1 MAIDNILDKLNEEKL
16 SRRTV
21 LKVGIATGVS
31 LAALGVAG
39 CTSPSTTP
47 LVSPTT
53 LATATPAPL
62 KSADASGY
70 LPTDHQAAIFIA
82 DAKGLFKKYG
92 LNIQLTKF
100 TAGPAVM
107 TQVSG
112 GTLDLGF
119 AGVAPMISAIDS
131 DPTIKIVASLQGN
144 GSGIIVGTNSGISK
158 VTDLADKK
166 IAIPSVGSIQDIMLR
181 QLFANNGIDY
191 ASQNIVAM
199 GAGTMPQSIS
209 AGNID
214 AGFTWE
220 PYVSQAEMNNLANI
234 LIRSD
239 AIMPNHPCCAVATTT
254 TMISQYPDTLKAFF
268 QALND
273 ATNYIL
279 NSANAQDV
287 AATIAGSAY
296 LNENGAAVEAAAMPN
311 MFFLAKPNETFLSG
325 TETFAKEM
333 YTLGLTKKLHDRT
346 DLYDLTLIDQVI
358 P

>member
-1 MAIDNILDKLNEEKL
+1 MAIDNILEKLNEEKF
-16 SRRTV
+16 SRRTI
-21 LKVGIATGVS
+21 LKIGVATGVG
-31 LAALGVAG
+31 LAGLSVAG
-39 CTSPSTTP
+39 CTSPSATP
-47 LVSPTT
+47 LVTPTT
-53 LATATPAPL
+53 VATAAPL
-62 KSADASGY
+62 KSADPSGY
-70 LPTDHQAAIFIA
+70 LPSDHQAAIFIA
-82 DAKGLFKKYG
+82 DAKGYFKKYG
-92 LNIQLTKF
+92 LNVQLTKF
-100 TAGPAVM
+100 SAGPALM

-119 AGVAPMISAIDS
+119 AGVAPMISTIDS

-158 VTDLADKK
+158 VSDLNGKN

-181 QLFANNGIDY
+181 QLFATNGIDY
-191 ASQNIVAM
+191 ASQNITSM
-199 GAGTMPQSIS
+199 GAGTMPASIS
-209 AGNID
+209 AGKID

-220 PYVSQAEMNNLANI
+220 PYVTQAEMQNLANV

-254 TMISQYPDTLKAFF
+254 AMISQYPDTLKAFF
-268 QALND
+268 NALND

-287 AATIAGSAY
+287 AATIAGPTY
-296 LNENGAAVEAAAMPN
+296 LNESGAAIEAAAMPN

-325 TETFAKEM
+325 TETFASEM
-333 YTLGLTKKLHDRT
+333 FKLGLTKTLHTRA

-358 P
+358 Q